1 MAKQRRRKG
10 RSISGII
17 VLDKAVGLSSN
28 MALQEVK
35 WLFEANKAGHTGSL
49 DPLATGVLPLCLGEA
64 TKVSQFL
71 LNSDKRYRARI
82 KLGIRT
88 DSADSEGQVIA
99 QCDEV
104 NVSREQVEQALQSF
118 KGETQQIPPMH
129 SALKVDGVPL
139 YKLAREGKT
148 ISREARSIC
157 VYELELTDFQGDEIE
172 LEITCSKGTY
182 IRTIADDLGQ
192 DLGCGAHII
201 ALRRLQAGA
210 FTEADCVSTD
220 ALREVKEKH
229 GMDRLDQN
237 LIPMDR
243 AIEDLPEVN
252 LPNIAASQFK
262 NGQSVLVRHLPEEG
276 LVRLY
281 EEEQFIGIGCIDDDG
296 KVFKIGDYIK
306 FEKGSEHSSFS
317 KTGCT
322 LLVILYGGTNELIN

>member
-99 QCDEV
+99 ECDEV

-148 ISREARSIC
+148 ISREARNIC

-252 LPNIAASQFK
+252 LPSIAASQFK

-296 KVFKIGDYIK
+296 KVAPKR
-306 FEKGSEHSSFS
+306 
-317 KTGCT
+317 
-322 LLVILYGGTNELIN
+322 LILTSA

>member
-1 MAKQRRRKG
+1 
-10 RSISGII
+10 
-17 VLDKAVGLSSN
+17 

-88 DSADSEGQVIA
+88 DSADSEGQIIA
-99 QCDEV
+99 QCDGV
-104 NVSREQVEQALQSF
+104 NVSRKQVEQALQSF

-148 ISREARSIC
+148 IPREARSIC

-220 ALREVKEKH
+220 VLREVKEKH

-252 LPNIAASQFK
+252 LPSIAASQFK

-296 KVFKIGDYIK
+296 KVAPKR
-306 FEKGSEHSSFS
+306 
-317 KTGCT
+317 
-322 LLVILYGGTNELIN
+322 LILTSA

>member
-1 MAKQRRRKG
+1 LAKQRRRKG
-10 RSISGII
+10 RSVSGII

-99 QCDEV
+99 ECDEV

-252 LPNIAASQFK
+252 LPSIAASQFK

-296 KVFKIGDYIK
+296 KVAPKR
-306 FEKGSEHSSFS
+306 
-317 KTGCT
+317 
-322 LLVILYGGTNELIN
+322 LILTSA

>member
-99 QCDEV
+99 ECDEV

-129 SALKVDGVPL
+129 SALKVAGVPL

-148 ISREARSIC
+148 IPREARSIC

-220 ALREVKEKH
+220 VLREVKEKH

-252 LPNIAASQFK
+252 LPSIAASQFK

-296 KVFKIGDYIK
+296 KVAPKR
-306 FEKGSEHSSFS
+306 
-317 KTGCT
+317 
-322 LLVILYGGTNELIN
+322 LILTSA